1 MKNVMNLERLGG
13 RNVLLFEEMMLA
25 YKIIP
30 FSVPVATVKFK
41 INSKVTRAMPPMIEL
56 AIIPTVISGQSLGQD
71 THLELP
77 KDKL

>member
-1 MKNVMNLERLGG
+1 MKNLMNLGRVGG

-30 FSVPVATVKFK
+30 FNVPVATVKFK
-41 INSKVTRAMPPMIEL
+41 INSKVTRALLPIMEP
-56 AIIPTVISGQSLGQD
+56 AIIPIVISGQSLEQD